1 MILIRLRVNE
11 VRKAISLKK
20 FNYLMWSWLLGA
32 EIKAVAHLLN
42 PNIQAPSG
50 TFEQI
55 AGTGNPLGSLE
66 QFLGNGSPSGGTFDQ
81 FLGTGSASG
90 GTFDQFLGT
99 SGTLEQFG
107 TNEQSGSFRR

>member
-1 MILIRLRVNE
+1 
-11 VRKAISLKK
+11 
-20 FNYLMWSWLLGA
+20 MWSWLLGA

-42 PNIQAPSG
+42 PNIQAPFG

-55 AGTGNPLGSLE
+55 AGTGN
-66 QFLGNGSPSGGTFDQ
+66 PSGGTFDQ

-99 SGTLEQFG
+99 GNPSGTLEQFG
-107 TNEQSGSFRR
+107 THEPSGSFRR

>member
-1 MILIRLRVNE
+1 
-11 VRKAISLKK
+11 
-20 FNYLMWSWLLGA
+20 MWSWLLGA

-42 PNIQAPSG
+42 PNIQAPFG

-55 AGTGNPLGSLE
+55 AGTGNPSGGTFDQFLGSGNPSGTLE
-66 QFLGNGSPSGGTFDQ
+66 QFLGTGNPSGGTFEQ

-107 TNEQSGSFRR
+107 THEQSGSFRR